1 MFSGSLGKTDLAL
14 NESKTCVRNFYATDN
29 GLKADKPLQYLGFTF
44 DGQQILIRSAAFA
57 RYSNRMNRAVR
68 LAKKTQASA
77 NRQRAA
83 KGLPDQPL
91 YKQKLYSKYTYLGKR
106 NFITYGLRAAE
117 IMESDAI
124 RKQLRPWW
132 GRLREEIQQRN
143 Y

>member
-1 MFSGSLGKTDLAL
+1 MS
-14 NESKTCVRNFYATDN
+14 
-29 GLKADKPLQYLGFTF
+29 
-44 DGQQILIRSAAFA
+44 
-57 RYSNRMNRAVR
+57 RAVR

-124 RKQLRPWW
+124 RGQLRPWW
-132 GRLREEIQQRN
+132 GRLREEMSKT
-143 Y
+143 